1 MADIVAGVRER
12 LTAYLLPRRAESAAE
27 LAAFERAVAAQVEYE
42 QRAGLGDVP
51 EGVKSFSIGDF
62 SATLGEG
69 GQGAGYTR
77 ETLSPVAWSIL
88 KNAGLIGHAWPTA
101 RRA

>member
-1 MADIVAGVRER
+1 MADIVSGVRER
-12 LTAYLLPRRAESAAE
+12 LTAYLLPRRGESAAE
-27 LAAFERAVAAQVEYE
+27 LAAVERAVAAQVEYE

-69 GQGAGYTR
+69 GQGASYTR